1 MDVFNRIPLPS
12 INTISLP
19 STTTIL
25 YDDFLRPEVR
35 VDQPLVE
42 MRSVTNFLI
51 RTLQE
56 YQRRPSETIN
66 RYPLERFQDR
76 IHLIQYTGNMF
87 QRISTDGQ
95 ASTELSAL
103 PEPQNG
109 QKLESVY

>member
-76 IHLIQYTGNMF
+76 IHLIVSAPNQPLF
-87 QRISTDGQ
+87 VQQ
-95 ASTELSAL
+95 AYGSWRWLR
-103 PEPQNG
+103 PQAAAH
-109 QKLESVY
+109 